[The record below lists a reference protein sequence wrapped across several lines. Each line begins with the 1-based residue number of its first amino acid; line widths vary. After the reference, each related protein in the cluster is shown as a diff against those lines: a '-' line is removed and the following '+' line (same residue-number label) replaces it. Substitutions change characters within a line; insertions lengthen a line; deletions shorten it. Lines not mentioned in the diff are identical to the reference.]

1 MRGDTVVRFR
11 RDLLVLL
18 FFTALTLLMT
28 WPLITKIGSVYAG
41 NNEDLW
47 TFQWDNWWTRLALQH
62 GLDPLYTQYQFF
74 PGGVSLAAHSLSFY
88 NSLIWIPLAAVFGD
102 IAGYNITI
110 LFTFILSGYTMF
122 KLAEYL
128 LVNWGSGTW
137 DQGVGCPTPDPRSWI
152 PALIAG
158 IIFAF
163 APYHFSQSLGHV
175 SLASVQWF
183 PLLALF
189 VLKTAR

>member
-62 GLDPLYTQYQFF
+62 GLDPLYTQNHFL
-74 PGGVSLAAHSLSFY
+74 PAGGSL
-88 NSLIWIPLAAVFGD
+88 
-102 IAGYNITI
+102 
-110 LFTFILSGYTMF
+110 
-122 KLAEYL
+122 
-128 LVNWGSGTW
+128 
-137 DQGVGCPTPDPRSWI
+137 PR
-152 PALIAG
+152 P
-158 IIFAF
+158 
-163 APYHFSQSLGHV
+163 
-175 SLASVQWF
+175 
-183 PLLALF
+183 
-189 VLKTAR
+189 R